1 MTIQPRKP
9 TQHEIEAQQADC
21 RFLTVKELQ
30 QPLEYVYP
38 PELLIPTRNKFIE
51 RVHNL
56 REAKQTQ
63 RRDNVE

>member
-1 MTIQPRKP
+1 MIQPRKP

-30 QPLEYVYP
+30 KPLEYVYP